1 MNSTQL
7 AYLLAGVT
15 NLAIGLGFVYLW
27 WHLLPRRYVILL
39 AAARLFAVPEYALRL
54 SQVGSGASA
63 AGGLPDV
70 LIAALGAVTVV
81 CGIGGLLEL
90 VHRRAAPAPLLG
102 VGVLLVA
109 WDLLGSRVTGSFFW
123 QQLPAPAVLGGGYIW
138 IGLLLWRG
146 PRLPGRHPLGAL
158 LAFAGLHLLDYP
170 ILGAKPWG
178 PPVGLALAQFN
189 SIAISAFLFI
199 TLLDEAQRLAEKSDA
214 ALRESEQLLRAVVSG
229 APLMLFALDRDGV
242 VTLSEG
248 KGLAAIGRRSG
259 ETVGKSMFELLR
271 DAPTFAAPFR
281 RALNGETVYEVGTFH
296 GRTMEGWITPMRD
309 GAGNI
314 TGAIGVA
321 ADITERAR
329 VEEALRKSE
338 EKFAVAFRSGPNPI
352 ILARLED
359 GLLVD
364 ANRAY
369 YAATGFTR
377 EEVIGRS
384 AREVLWPNPAG
395 REAMVK
401 ELRAHGRAYNM
412 ELQMRTKDGPPL
424 DVLVSIEAVDLDGV
438 PHTLGVAVD
447 ITERRRVAQALTK
460 SEEKFA
466 KAFHASP
473 NPITIT
479 RVADGVIVDVNAA
492 FLATYGFARDEVV
505 GRTTLDLIWPDA
517 EQRAALIA
525 RIKAEG
531 RVRGIHQRFLTKS
544 RQPIDILL
552 SIETIELDGQPHLFS
567 EGLDITE
574 RNRAEAALRE
584 SEERYRNLV
593 ESSPDAISVI
603 QDDRIQYINRA
614 AVGMIGAQ
622 TRPDVIGRPLADFLT
637 EQSRPVAAQRIA
649 GILQGKRDTL
659 GELTLRKLDG
669 STLEVEAL
677 GIRLQFAG
685 RPAVVVIHRDITE
698 RIRAEIQLRESE
710 ERFRLLVHDLGVGV
724 ALLDAS
730 GRVLLANRAACDFFG
745 LTEEEVKVEGYWQRE
760 LVGLREDGTPLA
772 EAERTVPRA
781 IRDGTATHD
790 AVLAFRNRRSG
801 RMIWAIVNV
810 DPQLDAEGRVRNV
823 IMTLSDITQRR
834 ETEAEQQR
842 LREAVMA
849 SAVDWTLTFDAVP
862 SPLLILDA
870 GGRVRRLNRAA
881 REVAGLDSYGDA
893 VGRTIAEMGEGEPWR
908 SLAALTER
916 VRRERVP
923 ASVQV
928 REDRSRRA
936 WYLTANAFTVS
947 GEGDRIIV
955 IARDV
960 TDLEALQESLRRTET
975 MSALGSLVAG
985 VAHEVRN
992 PLFAVSAT
1000 VDAFEARFGS
1010 QEGYARYTQTLRQ
1023 EVNRL
1028 SELMQELLE
1037 YGKPPRLD
1045 LADSPV
1051 EPVIRRAVAAC
1062 ETLAGAAGV
1071 TVELAP
1077 APETAPSAC
1086 IDVSRMQ
1093 QVFQNLIENA
1103 IQHSPRGG
1111 TVTVQ
1116 AAAGEPGMVQVTVA
1130 DRGPGFREDD
1140 LPHIFEP
1147 FFTRRRGGTGLG
1159 LSIVQR
1165 IVEQH
1170 GGDISAENRPGGGA
1184 LITVRLA
1191 AADPPDRSTLPK
1203 AAGAEA

>member
-1 MNSTQL
+1 MNPTQL
-7 AYLLAGVT
+7 AYLLSGVT
-15 NLAIGLGFVYLW
+15 NLALGLGFVYLW
-27 WHLLPRRYVILL
+27 WRVLPRRYVILL
-39 AAARLFAVPEYALRL
+39 AAARLFAVPEYGLRL
-54 SQVGSGASA
+54 VPAGTGAE
-63 AGGLPDV
+63 PV
-70 LIAALGAVTVV
+70 LAALSALTVV

-90 VHRRAAPAPLLG
+90 VDRRARPLPLVG
-102 VGVLLVA
+102 VGALLLA
-109 WDLLGSRVTGSFFW
+109 WDLLGPRVTGSFFW
-123 QQLPAPAVLGGGYIW
+123 QELPAPVVLGGSYVW
-138 IGLLLWRG
+138 IGVLLWRG
-146 PRLPGRHPLGAL
+146 PRLAGRHPLGAL
-158 LAFAGLHLLDYP
+158 LVFAGLHLLDYP
-170 ILGAKPWG
+170 VLAARPWG

-189 SIAISAFLFI
+189 GIAISAFLLI
-199 TLLDEAQRLAEKSDA
+199 TLVDEARRSAQRTDA

-229 APLMLFALDRDGV
+229 APIMLFALDRDGV

-259 ETVGKSMFELLR
+259 EAVGYSMFELLR
-271 DAPTFAAPFR
+271 DSPTFAGPFR
-281 RALNGETVYEVGTFH
+281 RALNGETVREVGTFR
-296 GRTMEGWITPMRD
+296 GITMEGWITPMRD
-309 GAGNI
+309 PAGTV

-321 ADITERAR
+321 VDITERAR
-329 VEEALRKSE
+329 VEEALRRSE
-338 EKFAVAFRSGPNPI
+338 EKFSVAFRSGPNPI

-364 ANRAY
+364 ANQAY
-369 YAATGFTR
+369 FTATGFTR
-377 EEVIGRS
+377 DDVIGKL
-384 AREVLWPNPAG
+384 ARDVLWPNPAG
-395 REAMVK
+395 RDAMVA
-401 ELRAHGRAYNM
+401 ELRAHGRAHNL
-412 ELQMRTKDGPPL
+412 ELQMRTKSGPPL

-447 ITERRRVAQALTK
+447 ITERRRVAQALIK

-479 RVADGVIVDVNAA
+479 RVADGAVVDVNEA
-492 FLATYGFARDEVV
+492 FLTTYGYTREEIL
-505 GRTTLDLIWPDA
+505 GRSTLDLIWPDA
-517 EQRAALIA
+517 GQRAALIA
-525 RIKAEG
+525 RVKAEG
-531 RVRGIHQRFLTKS
+531 RVRGIHQQFLTKA

-552 SIETIELDGQPHLFS
+552 SIETIELDGQPHLLS
-567 EGLDITE
+567 EGLD
-574 RNRAEAALRE
+574 
-584 SEERYRNLV
+584 V
-593 ESSPDAISVI
+593 
-603 QDDRIQYINRA
+603 
-614 AVGMIGAQ
+614 
-622 TRPDVIGRPLADFLT
+622 
-637 EQSRPVAAQRIA
+637 
-649 GILQGKRDTL
+649 
-659 GELTLRKLDG
+659 
-669 STLEVEAL
+669 
-677 GIRLQFAG
+677 
-685 RPAVVVIHRDITE
+685 TE
-698 RIRAEIQLRESE
+698 RIRAEVDLRESE

-724 ALLDAS
+724 ALLDAG

-745 LTEEEVKVEGYWQRE
+745 VTEEEVKVEGFWQRE
-760 LVGLREDGTPLA
+760 LAGLREDGRPLD
-772 EAERTVPRA
+772 EAERPVPRT
-781 IRDGTATHD
+781 IRDGTAIHD
-790 AVLAFRNRRSG
+790 IAVGFRNRRSG
-801 RMIWAIVNV
+801 RMMWASLNS

-823 IMTLSDITQRR
+823 IVTLSDITQRR
-834 ETEAEQQR
+834 EAEAEQQR

-881 REVAGLDSYGDA
+881 REVSGLAAYGDA
-893 VGRTIAEMGEGEPWR
+893 VGRTIAEMGAGEPWR
-908 SLAALTER
+908 GLATLTER
-916 VRRERVP
+916 VQRTHAP
-923 ASVQV
+923 GSLQV
-928 REDRSRRA
+928 REERSRRA
-936 WYLTANAFTVS
+936 WYLTANTFTVS

-1000 VDAFEARFGS
+1000 VDAFEARFGA

-1028 SELMQELLE
+1028 SELMRELLE
-1037 YGKPPRLD
+1037 YGKPPRLE
-1045 LADSPV
+1045 LANAPV
-1051 EPVIRRAVAAC
+1051 QPVIRRAVAAC
-1062 ETLAGAAGV
+1062 EALAGAGGV
-1071 TVELAP
+1071 SVVVEPTSEA
-1077 APETAPSAC
+1077 APSAC

-1111 TVTVQ
+1111 TVTVR

-1130 DRGPGFREDD
+1130 DRGPGIRDDD
-1140 LPHIFEP
+1140 LPHVFEP

-1191 AADPPDRSTLPK
+1191 AADPPDRTTLAK

>member
-1 MNSTQL
+1 MNPTQL
-7 AYLLAGVT
+7 AYLLSGVT
-15 NLAIGLGFVYLW
+15 NLALGLGFVYLW
-27 WHLLPRRYVILL
+27 WRVLPRRYVILL
-39 AAARLFAVPEYALRL
+39 AAARLFAVPEHALRL
-54 SQVGSGASA
+54 VQISGGA
-63 AGGLPDV
+63 AGGGGILDAP
-70 LIAALGAVTVV
+70 IATLSALTVV

-90 VHRRAAPAPLLG
+90 VDRRARPVPL
-102 VGVLLVA
+102 VGIGALLLA
-109 WDLLGSRVTGSFFW
+109 WDLLGSHVTGNFFW
-123 QQLPAPAVLGGGYIW
+123 QALPESAVLGGGYVW

-170 ILGAKPWG
+170 VLAAKPWG

-189 SIAISAFLFI
+189 GIAISAFLLI
-199 TLLDEAQRLAEKSDA
+199 TLVDEGRRTAQRTDA

-229 APLMLFALDRDGV
+229 APIMLYALDRNGV

-259 ETVGKSMFELLR
+259 EAVGRSMFELLR
-271 DAPTFAAPFR
+271 DAPTFAVPFR
-281 RALNGETVYEVGTFH
+281 RALDGETVHEVGSFR
-296 GRTMEGWITPMRD
+296 GITMEGWITPMRD
-309 GAGNI
+309 PAGAV

-321 ADITERAR
+321 VDITERAR
-329 VEEALRKSE
+329 VEEALRRSE
-338 EKFAVAFRSGPNPI
+338 EKFSLAFRSGPNPI

-364 ANRAY
+364 ANQAY
-369 YAATGFTR
+369 FAATGFTR
-377 EEVIGRS
+377 DEVIGRL

-395 REAMVK
+395 RDAMVA
-401 ELRAHGRAYNM
+401 ELRAHGRVHNL
-412 ELQMRTKDGPPL
+412 ELQMRTRAGPPL
-424 DVLVSIEAVDLDGV
+424 DVLVSIEAVDLHGV

-447 ITERRRVAQALTK
+447 ITERRRVAQALAK

-466 KAFHASP
+466 KAFHGSP
-473 NPITIT
+473 NPIVLT
-479 RVADGVIVDVNAA
+479 RLADGLVVDANEAWYTVTGYTREEA
-492 FLATYGFARDEVV
+492 L
-505 GRTTLDLIWPDA
+505 GRSTMDLIWQNA
-517 EQRAALIA
+517 EQRAALVA
-525 RIKAEG
+525 RMKAEG
-531 RVRGIHQRFLTKS
+531 RVRGLQLRMRTKTGEA
-544 RQPIDILL
+544 IEGLV
-552 SIETIELDGQPHLFS
+552 SIETIELGGEPHL
-567 EGLDITE
+567 L
-574 RNRAEAALRE
+574 
-584 SEERYRNLV
+584 
-593 ESSPDAISVI
+593 
-603 QDDRIQYINRA
+603 
-614 AVGMIGAQ
+614 
-622 TRPDVIGRPLADFLT
+622 
-637 EQSRPVAAQRIA
+637 
-649 GILQGKRDTL
+649 
-659 GELTLRKLDG
+659 
-669 STLEVEAL
+669 VEAL
-677 GIRLQFAG
+677 
-685 RPAVVVIHRDITE
+685 DITE
-698 RIRAEIQLRESE
+698 RIRAEGDLRESE
-710 ERFRLLVHDLGVGV
+710 ERFRRLVQELSVGV
-724 ALLDAS
+724 ALVDPEE
-730 GRVLLANRAACDFFG
+730 RVLLSNRAACDLLG
-745 LTEEEVKVEGYWQRE
+745 LTQEELATEGLWQRE
-760 LVGLREDGTPLA
+760 VIGQHEDGTLFT
-772 EAERTVPRA
+772 EDERPVLRA
-781 IRDGTATHD
+781 IRQGTSVHD
-790 AVLAFRNRRSG
+790 LLVAYRQPRRD
-801 RMIWAIVNV
+801 RVVWAIVNV
-810 DPQLDAEGRVRNV
+810 DPQRDAEGRIRNFIV
-823 IMTLSDITQRR
+823 TLSDITQRR
-834 ETEAEQQR
+834 EAEAEQQR

-881 REVAGLDSYGDA
+881 REVAGLAAYGDA
-893 VGRTIAEMGEGEPWR
+893 VGRTIAEMGAGEPWR
-908 SLAALTER
+908 GLATLTER
-916 VRRERVP
+916 VQRTRAP
-923 ASVQV
+923 GSIQV
-928 REDRSRRA
+928 REERSRRA
-936 WYLTANAFTVS
+936 WYLTANTFTVS

-1000 VDAFEARFGS
+1000 VDAFEARFGA

-1028 SELMQELLE
+1028 SELMRELLE

-1045 LADSPV
+1045 LADAPV

-1062 ETLAGAAGV
+1062 EALAGAGGV
-1071 TVELAP
+1071 SVEVEPTSEA
-1077 APETAPSAC
+1077 APSAC

-1130 DRGPGFREDD
+1130 DGGPGFREDD
-1140 LPHIFEP
+1140 LPHVFEP